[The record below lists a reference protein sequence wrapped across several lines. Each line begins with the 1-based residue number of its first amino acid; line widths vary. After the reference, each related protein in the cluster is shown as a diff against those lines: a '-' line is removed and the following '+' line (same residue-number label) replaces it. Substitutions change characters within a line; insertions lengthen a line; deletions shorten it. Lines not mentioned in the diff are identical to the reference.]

1 MTDLWFSSTPSAAL
15 TDNAPNASRRV
26 TAVSIDIGSRGEG
39 SKRKCPRRLGRMLAI
54 ILSLPMTRS
63 RYDPS
68 LPLSIEQSPSLG
80 SRGDKQAIL
89 SLTALIPSEWGFSSD
104 LPSEARREI
113 VYLIYT
119 PGHNNIVG
127 SNWVWVGGLLEL
139 EWRIASLIQMNDQER
154 FGRLGPSD
162 PPRWSI
168 PLTIEKFIL
177 EKKFWVKK
185 GLFFSNDWGY
195 QVPSKWVW
203 RGFRAFN
210 QPYWKDRIV
219 EYS

>member
-1 MTDLWFSSTPSAAL
+1 MSEAAGSDARNHSFS
-15 TDNAPNASRRV
+15 PNDQE
-26 TAVSIDIGSRGEG
+26 SI
-39 SKRKCPRRLGRMLAI
+39 
-54 ILSLPMTRS
+54 